1 MYADAA
7 EISNPSE
14 PNADN
19 WQEVSATGSIFFRV
33 PSDQNNNEYAQ
44 GDSRSVARHSRR
56 VNAAFFDSHVAAVK
70 NSFLG
75 YTSPRTDE
83 AALWA
88 RNHNGVVP

>member
-75 YTSPRTDE
+75 
-83 AALWA
+83 
-88 RNHNGVVP
+88 